1 LNIDAL
7 LRIASPRDLEDYCS
21 RYPDAALV
29 RNASSRDRDPGLDID
44 ARPDGEST
52 TAIPL
57 EPPVAPIAS
66 GDRLS
71 ETPRPE
77 ADDRSQVIFLTKT
90 VRNPFKNMITLGR
103 AANNDV
109 QIDHPTVSKAHVAF
123 LREDDRWSVLDHG
136 STNGTVVNRVRLPKN
151 SATPLADGASIQ
163 LGDEIVLRFYTPA
176 GMFRLLERA
185 ALLDR
190 IS

>member
-123 LREDDRWSVLDHG
+123 
-136 STNGTVVNRVRLPKN
+136 RVRLPKN